1 MRTVRPRA
9 AAAAAIAGLLLT
21 TLTPVP
27 AHAAPN
33 TATPY
38 PTFAG
43 SANPVPDERTG
54 YHVRNQLQAIFDA
67 DVAAGAGSSPDND
80 FWIDRMLARTGN
92 LPGGSNGD
100 ANAYLFSRGRAVFMK
115 THTPNVL
122 GFGGE
127 VAYVESIAGGQG
139 AYTITASVNGADVAL
154 TEDVNARKQ
163 TPSYFRTVFNNTG
176 SGLRITETKYI
187 TDANVAVTAMDVT
200 STNGS
205 AKNVTLTATSAFAK
219 TVASDNGE
227 LTGAVRAFNQLT
239 TIFPRFSGDG
249 FAPVDGTLRQTLA
262 VPASGAVSTK
272 VQLGF
277 VTKEQ
282 PAADAEYAHY
292 RGLSPAAAFKEHVT
306 DYNQWWAD
314 NVPYLDT
321 PENNIDKTLFYRWW
335 LMRYNFLDADL
346 PGNDYQF
353 PTSMEGVLG
362 YNNAIVLTVGMFVD
376 DLKYF
381 RDPVYSYGPWVSA
394 GEVSKSSK
402 YVDNPGDPANWSNSY
417 TEYISEAAWRS
428 YQLHGGPKAIA
439 QNLAEY
445 AEYDVK
451 GLQQAYDF
459 DGNGLIEYNWGAMTG
474 NDADAVS
481 FDWKS
486 GYMDRTENAYLY
498 SNAKAAAAAYRTAGN
513 TAKADEMEAFAAR
526 IKAAVL
532 QYLWEPARS
541 TPDQMGLYG
550 NLLKH
555 RLVNGN
561 ELVPWK
567 EINNY
572 YPYSVGL
579 MPKPGDADYNQ
590 PYTEALRLFADA
602 SQYPIFPFTTANQA
616 DKAAAA
622 AKGFPG
628 SNNFSIINS
637 TVTFRMLSSVLR
649 NYPTSYIDAE
659 WYKKLLYWN
668 AWAQYQNGGDNR
680 YPDQNEFWA
689 DGTASPQNIGYRS
702 WIHHTI
708 LGATNFTVIEDAMG
722 LRPRSDAK
730 VELDPIDIG
739 WDHFTA
745 NNIRYRDRDLTI
757 VWDAPGGTKYYGSD
771 VPEGYSVY
779 LDGQLAFTA
788 DKLGK
793 LVYDPATGTVEAA
806 AGVQVLTHD
815 AISVKAPQDVTY
827 NANAR
832 IVDVMAKAGADINTA
847 STGSENVAQ
856 GRPATAT
863 FSASGRG
870 PAGAVNG
877 TTINEPFWGTAGSPN
892 ATDSID
898 IDLQGERSIDD
909 VRVYFY
915 NTTTT
920 ATVQGYAPPAQ
931 FTVSYDDGSGWKL
944 VPSEFRSPAY
954 PRGNLNQVRFPSVKA
969 KKLRITV
976 QHAPG
981 AKTGIKEVQA
991 FGTGVAA
998 PAAVNNPPLADAWLD
1013 SSYSQAGSAR
1023 IIGLAQ
1029 DDGDPGTALTSAWTV
1044 ADAPDGGSA
1053 AFEPANAPSTV
1064 ARFTKSGRYTLRLT
1078 VTNGQATSTK
1088 DVVVNATALSEGEI
1102 NVAAT
1107 ATASASFTAGWNNVN
1122 AVNDGKP
1129 SLFSG
1134 GAQTDLWGTWT
1145 GSEPATRWLQYDF
1158 PSAVRVDRASI
1169 DFWSDSTTGGSGVAV
1184 PKSWKLQYWD
1194 GTAWKD
1200 VTNGTGFD
1208 PAVRGRT
1215 NAVTFD
1221 AVTTTRLRATF
1232 NALPNAAGTAYSAVG
1247 VSEWRVFATAASSIK
1262 GVDARTQVGV
1272 VPTLPSTVDV
1282 TYADGTTLPVS
1293 VAWGS
1298 IDPSKVAAVG
1308 DFTVSGFVAGTT
1320 LTASAHV
1327 WVRGPD
1333 PVQINTIDP
1342 VAVSTKVG
1350 VAPKLPAGVTVGYND
1365 GSRQSG
1371 IAVTWAAIDPAKY
1384 AAANTFEVSG
1394 QVAGTDKT
1402 ATATVTVGDGGPSDT
1417 APPVATLTA
1426 DPAPASG
1433 WTTSNVMVT
1442 ATATDN
1448 ADPAPKLEI
1457 AVGSGAF
1464 QAYTGPVTISA
1475 EGSTT
1480 VKARATDKAGNVSAV
1495 TERTVGIDRT
1505 APTATA
1511 AFDAGSRSVTI
1522 TGTDAL
1528 SGIGAV
1534 QYRLTVGGVVTQDW
1548 TTASGPVPIGSSATT
1563 VDYRAVDKA
1572 GNTSATG
1579 TVQVPAGQAPV
1590 NVARTATASASY
1602 TPGWVTADNI
1612 NDGVQPTGPVGPNTD
1627 VWNTWPQVGEQWI
1640 QLDWAA
1646 PVTVDRSRIW
1656 FSQDL
1661 DDSGAGVAPPKTWKL
1676 QYWTDAGTWADVEQP
1691 TAYGT
1696 SATEW
1701 NTVTFKKVTT
1711 TKLRA
1716 LLTAS
1721 GTEEGKGAPGV
1732 QEWEVYDVPGAA
1744 TPQFDVEVQAK
1755 TQCIAG
1761 TAYVSVNARNADD
1774 QTLTI
1779 ELVTPYGSR
1788 TVTGVAPGKTAYQS
1802 FNARTASVPAGS
1814 ATVKV
1819 TGPGGSM
1826 EIKAPYTASTC

>member
-1 MRTVRPRA
+1 MRSRA

-21 TLTPVP
+21 ALTPMP
-27 AHAAPN
+27 ANAAPN

-38 PTFAG
+38 PTFTG
-43 SANPVPDERTG
+43 SADPVPDERTG
-54 YHVRNQLQAIFDA
+54 YHARNQLQAIFDA
-67 DVAAGAGSSPDND
+67 DVAAGAGSAPGND

-92 LPGGSNGD
+92 QPGGSNGD
-100 ANAYLFSRGRAVFMK
+100 ANQYLFSRGRAAFMK
-115 THTPNVL
+115 THTPGVL

-127 VAYVESIAGGQG
+127 VAYIESIAGGQG
-139 AYTITASVNGADVAL
+139 AYTITASVNGTDLAL
-154 TEDVNARKQ
+154 TEDVTARRQ
-163 TPSYFRTVFNNTG
+163 TPSYFRTVFTNAAN
-176 SGLRITETKYI
+176 GLRVTETKFI
-187 TDANVAVTAMDVT
+187 TDANVAVTNLELA
-200 STNGS
+200 STNGA
-205 AKNVTLTATSAFAK
+205 AKTVTLTAGSAFAR
-219 TVASDNGE
+219 TVADDSGE
-227 LTGAVRAFNQLT
+227 LTGAARAFNQLT
-239 TIFPRFSGDG
+239 TLFPRFSGDG
-249 FAPVDGTLRQTLA
+249 FSAVDGTLRQAVA
-262 VPASGAVSTK
+262 VPATGAATTK

-277 VTKEQ
+277 VTREQ
-282 PAADAEYAHY
+282 PASAAEYARY
-292 RGLSPAAAFKEHVT
+292 RALSPAAAYTDQVT
-306 DYNQWWAD
+306 RYNRWWAD

-439 QNLAEY
+439 RNLAGY
-445 AEYDVK
+445 AENDVK

-481 FDWKS
+481 FHWKP

-498 SNAKAAAAAYRTAGN
+498 SNAKAAAAAYRTAGD
-513 TAKADEMEAFAAR
+513 TAKAVEMEAFAAR

-541 TPDQMGLYG
+541 TPDEMGLSG

-555 RLVNGN
+555 RLVAGN
-561 ELVPWK
+561 QLVPWK

-572 YPYSVGL
+572 YPFSVGL
-579 MPKPGDADYNQ
+579 MPKPGDADYTQ
-590 PYTEALRLFADA
+590 PYVEALRLFGDGA
-602 SQYPIFPFTTANQA
+602 QYPIFPFTTANQA

-622 AKGFPG
+622 AAGEPG
-628 SNNFSIINS
+628 SNNFSVINS

-649 NYPTSYIDAE
+649 NYPTSAIDAT

-668 AWAQYQNGGDNR
+668 AWAQYQNNGDNR

-689 DGTASPQNIGYRS
+689 DGSADAGTIGYRS

-722 LRPRSDAK
+722 LRPRADAK

-745 NNIRYRDRDLTI
+745 NNIRYRDRDLSI
-757 VWDAPGGTKYYGSD
+757 VWDAPGGTRYYGTG

-788 DKLGK
+788 DRLGK

-806 AGVQVLTHD
+806 PGVQVLAHT
-815 AISVKAPQDVTY
+815 AIAVKAPQDVTY
-827 NANAR
+827 AADAR
-832 IVDVMAKAGADINTA
+832 IVDVMAKAGADISPA
-847 STGSENVAQ
+847 STGSENFAQ

-863 FSASGRG
+863 FSAAGRA

-877 TTINEPFWGTAGSPN
+877 TTVNEPFWGTAGSPN

-898 IDLQGERSIDD
+898 VDLQGERSIDD

-944 VPSEFRSPAY
+944 VPQEFRAPAY
-954 PRGNLNQVRFPSVKA
+954 PRGNLNQVRFPAVQA

-981 AKTGIKEVQA
+981 AKTGVKEVQA

-998 PAAVNNPPLADAWLD
+998 PAAVNHPPLADAWLD

-1023 IIGLAQ
+1023 LIGLAQ
-1029 DDGDPGTALTSAWTV
+1029 DDGDPGAALTSAWTV
-1044 ADAPDGGSA
+1044 ADGPDGGSV
-1053 AFEPANAPSTV
+1053 AFDPANAPGTV

-1078 VTNGQATSTK
+1078 VSNGQATSTK
-1088 DVVVNATALSEGEI
+1088 DVVVNATALAEGEI
-1102 NVAAT
+1102 NVAST
-1107 ATASASFTAGWNNVN
+1107 ATPSASFTAGWNAVN

-1129 SLFSG
+1129 ALFSG

-1184 PKSWKLQYWD
+1184 PRSWKLQYWD
-1194 GTAWKD
+1194 GTAWQD
-1200 VTNGTGFD
+1200 VTNAAGFD

-1215 NAVTFD
+1215 NPVTFD
-1221 AVTTTRLRATF
+1221 PVTTTRLRATF

-1247 VSEWRVFATAASSIK
+1247 VSEWRVFAAAASSVR

-1282 TYADGTTLPVS
+1282 TYADGTTLPVA
-1293 VAWGS
+1293 VAWGA
-1298 IDPSKVAAVG
+1298 IDPAKVAAVG

-1320 LTASAHV
+1320 LTATAHV

-1342 VAVSTKVG
+1342 VAVQTKVG
-1350 VAPKLPAGVTVGYND
+1350 VAPRLPAGVTVGYND

-1384 AAANTFEVSG
+1384 AAAGTFEVSG

-1402 ATATVTVGDGGPSDT
+1402 AAATVTVGSGGPSDT
-1417 APPVATLTA
+1417 APPVAALAA

-1433 WTTSNVMVT
+1433 WTTANVTVT

-1448 ADPAPKLEI
+1448 ADPSPKLEL
-1457 AVGSGAF
+1457 AVGTGAF
-1464 QAYTGPVTISA
+1464 QAYTGPVTITA

-1480 VKARATDKAGNVSAV
+1480 VRARATDKAGNVSAV

-1511 AFDAGSRSVTI
+1511 ALDPASRAVSI
-1522 TGTDAL
+1522 TGADAL
-1528 SGIGAV
+1528 SGVGAV
-1534 QYRLTVGGVVTQDW
+1534 QFRLTVGGVVTQDW
-1548 TTASGPVPIGSSATT
+1548 TTASGAVPIGSPATT

-1572 GNTSATG
+1572 GNTSAVG
-1579 TVQVPAGQAPV
+1579 TLQVAAGQAPV

-1602 TPGWVTADNI
+1602 TPGWVTADNL

-1640 QLDWAA
+1640 QLDWSG

-1656 FSQDL
+1656 FTQDV
-1661 DDSGAGVAPPKTWKL
+1661 DESGAGVAPPSGWKL
-1676 QYWTDAGTWADVEQP
+1676 QYWTAAGAWADVEQP

-1701 NTVTFKKVTT
+1701 NTVTFTAVTT

-1732 QEWEVYDVPGAA
+1732 QEWEVYDVPG
-1744 TPQFDVEVQAK
+1744 TPAPQYHVEVQAK

-1761 TAYVSVNARNADD
+1761 TAYVSVTARNADS
-1774 QTLTI
+1774 QTLTV
-1779 ELVTPYGSR
+1779 ELVTPYGTR
-1788 TVTGVAPGKTAYQS
+1788 TVTGVAPGRTAYQS
-1802 FNARTASVPAGS
+1802 FNARTAAVPAGTV
-1814 ATVKV
+1814 TVKV
-1819 TGPGGSM
+1819 TGSGGSA